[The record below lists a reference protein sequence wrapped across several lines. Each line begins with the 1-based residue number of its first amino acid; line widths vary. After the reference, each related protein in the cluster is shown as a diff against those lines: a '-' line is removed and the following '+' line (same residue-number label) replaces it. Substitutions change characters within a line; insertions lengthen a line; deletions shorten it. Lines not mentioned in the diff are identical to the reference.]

1 MPFAI
6 ISVGK
11 TEVIRSGFSTHIDS
25 STRMGFSLQNKFNI
39 SCK

>member
-6 ISVGK
+6 ILVGK
-11 TEVIRSGFSTHIDS
+11 TEVIHSGFSTHTDG
-25 STRMGFSLQNKFNI
+25 STRMGFHLQNKFNI